1 MRPRKAEIDAMV
13 ALLEA
18 EHEDVGV
25 MAKDVLSLAW
35 DKLIDRDWWC
45 VILNQPGVA
54 TTAHGPFESKAVVER
69 YLKKYPAAVAEP
81 RVYMFRMMGV
91 TSVEGAQDD

>member
-1 MRPRKAEIDAMV
+1 MRPRKAEVDAVV

-18 EHEDVGV
+18 EHEDVGIL
-25 MAKDVLSLAW
+25 AKEVLSLAW
-35 DKLIDRDWWC
+35 DKLIDREWWC

-54 TTAHGPFESKAVVER
+54 VTAHGPFESKTVAER

-91 TSVEGAQDD
+91 TSVEGVEGD

>member
-1 MRPRKAEIDAMV
+1 MRPRKAEVDAMV

-18 EHEDVGV
+18 EHEDVGI

-54 TTAHGPFESKAVVER
+54 VTAHGPFESKTVAER
-69 YLKKYPAAVAEP
+69 YLKKYPAAVVEP

-91 TSVEGAQDD
+91 TSVEGVQGD